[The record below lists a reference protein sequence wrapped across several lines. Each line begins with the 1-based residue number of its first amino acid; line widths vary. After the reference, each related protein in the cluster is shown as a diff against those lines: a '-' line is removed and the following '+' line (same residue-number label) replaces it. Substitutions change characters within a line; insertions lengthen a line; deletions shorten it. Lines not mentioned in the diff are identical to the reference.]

1 MGENARQASQPPD
14 QVTAGDGA
22 VARVRMEAMSPSPS
36 ESAVPRLDDA
46 PGACS
51 GAGLWPLT
59 GYFLGLGTWGFGGP
73 VALVG
78 FMHRDLVERRR
89 WITEET
95 YKLSLALAQIMPG
108 PLAAQVAIAIGYF
121 EGGVPGATLAGLAFV
136 LPSFLMVV
144 AISLAYVAY
153 GGLWWMQALFYAIGA
168 TVIAIIAIAAYK
180 LARSTNKRDPLLWGI
195 FALLTAVTVWAQA
208 ELAEFFILAGLVVLL
223 MRAWPGWRRGLLMG
237 LGGLGVGVAVW
248 WLEAWLRH
256 AGSAADSTGVLPQI
270 LLFFTKAGSFV
281 FGSGLAIIPF
291 LHQGVVQQFGWLN
304 EHQFLDAV
312 AVAMITPGPVVIT
325 VAFIG
330 FLVAGLAGA
339 VMAAIGIFLPV
350 YVFTIVPAPWFK
362 RHRDHPQLKAFVDGA
377 TAAATGAITGA
388 VVLLGARAIVDWPTA
403 LIGLASL
410 GVLWR
415 FKVPEPVLVAL
426 SGLVGLALWPLV
438 RMG

>member
-1 MGENARQASQPPD
+1 MTLAEL
-14 QVTAGDGA
+14 
-22 VARVRMEAMSPSPS
+22 VR
-36 ESAVPRLDDA
+36 
-46 PGACS
+46 
-51 GAGLWPLT
+51 
-59 GYFLGLGTWGFGGP
+59 YFLYLGAFGFGGP

-78 FMHRDLVERRR
+78 FMHRDLVEKRGS
-89 WITEET
+89 ITEAT

-121 EGGVPGATLAGLAFV
+121 EAGIAGATLAGIAFV

-144 AISLAYVAY
+144 GISLVYVAY

-195 FALLTAVTVWAQA
+195 FVALIAVTLWAQA
-208 ELAEFFILAGLVVLL
+208 ELAEFFILAGVVVLL
-223 MRAWPGWRRGLLMG
+223 VRAWPGLKQGVLMA
-237 LGGLGVGVAVW
+237 LGGVATGVIIW
-248 WLEAWLRH
+248 LLEAWLRQT
-256 AGSAADSTGVLPQI
+256 GTTTDSGNVLVQI
-270 LLFFTKAGSFV
+270 LLFFTKAGAFV

-291 LHQGVVQQFGWLN
+291 LQQGVVQQFHWLTD
-304 EHQFLDAV
+304 HQFLDAV

-330 FLVAGLAGA
+330 FIVAGFAGS

-362 RHRDHPQLKAFVDGA
+362 RHRDNAQLKAFVDGA

-388 VVLLGARAIVDWPTA
+388 VLVLGARAIKDVPTA
-403 LIGLASL
+403 LIAVVSLA
-410 GVLWR
+410 VLWR
-415 FKVPEPVLVAL
+415 YKIPEPVIVSVA
-426 SGLVGLALWPLV
+426 GIVGLILYPILH
-438 RMG
+438 

>member
-1 MGENARQASQPPD
+1 MLLA
-14 QVTAGDGA
+14 
-22 VARVRMEAMSPSPS
+22 EAMTLA
-36 ESAVPRLDDA
+36 ELIR
-46 PGACS
+46 
-51 GAGLWPLT
+51 
-59 GYFLGLGTWGFGGP
+59 YFLYLGTFGFGGP

-78 FMHRDLVERRR
+78 FMHRDLVDNQKRISED
-89 WITEET
+89 T

-121 EGGVPGATLAGLAFV
+121 EGGIAGATLGGIAFI

-144 AISLAYVAY
+144 GIGLVYVSY

-180 LARSTNKRDPLLWGI
+180 LARSTNKKDPLLWGI
-195 FALLTAVTVWAQA
+195 FVVLTIVTLWAQA

-223 MRAWPGWRRGLLMG
+223 FRAWPGLKQGTLMALGGAALGLLIW
-237 LGGLGVGVAVW
+237 L
-248 WLEAWLRH
+248 LEAWLRQT
-256 AGSAADSTGVLPQI
+256 GTAADSGNVLVQI
-270 LLFFTKAGSFV
+270 LLFFTKAGAFV

-291 LHQGVVQQFGWLN
+291 LQQGVVQQFGWLTD
-304 EHQFLDAV
+304 HQFLDAV

-330 FLVAGLAGA
+330 FIVAGMAGA

-362 RHRDHPQLKAFVDGA
+362 RHRDNPQLKAFVDGA

-388 VVLLGARAIVDWPTA
+388 VLVLATRAIKDVPTA
-403 LIGLASL
+403 LIAIASFA
-410 GVLWR
+410 VLWR
-415 FKVPEPVLVAL
+415 YKIPEPIIVSVA
-426 SGLVGLALWPLV
+426 GLIGLILYPILH
-438 RMG
+438 